1 MSDNVKYPFWYGG
14 FGGCVACVATHP
26 LDLAKVRLQTSTVL
40 PKPTVLNMSLQ
51 ILKDDGI
58 VGIYSGLSAGLLR
71 QCTYSL
77 TRFGVYDFLKSNYLT
92 KDQRSDI
99 KYLLP
104 ISMISGGIGG
114 TVGNPAD
121 IINIRMQN
129 DTGLPADKKRNYKNA
144 FDGVLRIVRE
154 EGPSKLFRGLNSNL
168 VRGVLMTSSQ
178 VVSYDM
184 IKSSLITHLHFN
196 EKSNNLFFLS
206 SILSGLIATTICS
219 PVDVLKTRTMNNTHH
234 EPVSSIL
241 KNSIKNEGPL
251 FMFKGWLPAFVRL
264 GPNTI
269 IIFLV
274 VEQLKSY
281 KIGA

>member
-14 FGGCVACVATHP
+14 FGGCVACIATHP
-26 LDLAKVRLQTSTVL
+26 LDLAKVRLQTSIAE
-40 PKPTVLNMSLQ
+40 PKPTVLNMSVQ
-51 ILKDDGI
+51 ILKNDG
-58 VGIYSGLSAGLLR
+58 VFGLYSGLSAGLLR

-92 KDQRSDI
+92 NEQKADI

-104 ISMISGGIGG
+104 ISMVSGAVGG
-114 TVGNPAD
+114 VVGNPAD
-121 IINIRMQN
+121 IVNIRMQN
-129 DTGLPADKKRNYKNA
+129 DTGLPLESKRNYKNA
-144 FDGVLRIVRE
+144 FDGVLRIIKE

-178 VVSYDM
+178 VVSYDL
-184 IKSSLITHLHFN
+184 IKSSLVAHFQFS
-196 EKSNNLFFLS
+196 EKSNSLFFLS

-219 PVDVLKTRTMNNTHH
+219 PVDVLKTRIMNNTHH
-234 EPVSSIL
+234 EPVLSIMR
-241 KNSIKNEGPL
+241 NSFRNEGPL

-274 VEQLKSY
+274 VEQLKAY
-281 KIGA
+281 KVGL